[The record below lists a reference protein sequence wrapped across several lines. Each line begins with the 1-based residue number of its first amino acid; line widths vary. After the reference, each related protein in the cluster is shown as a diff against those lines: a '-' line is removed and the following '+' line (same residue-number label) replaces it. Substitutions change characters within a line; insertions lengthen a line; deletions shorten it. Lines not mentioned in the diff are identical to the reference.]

1 MTLSEGDKAIVKE
14 TAWEVADAVAARIQ
28 TDVAAL
34 VKLHAASCPV
44 KDKVEEIVNKGKGAW
59 AAVIVV
65 AGAVGS
71 LVALVVGHF
80 WK

>member
-14 TAWEVADAVAARIQ
+14 TAWEVADAVAERIKA
-28 TDVAAL
+28 DVTTL
-34 VKLHAASCPV
+34 VDLHAASCPV

-59 AAVIVV
+59 AVVVVV

-71 LVALVVGHF
+71 LVAVVIGHF